1 MRVLVTVGIFPPDIG
16 GPATFVPKIAKYFQD
31 ELNYEIEI
39 LTLSDNKNSN
49 INDDFSVKR
58 IDRNLPI
65 IYRWIKTIFTIYKM
79 GKNKD
84 LIFVNGLG
92 TETTIANIFLKKK
105 IIRKIVGDPV
115 WERAYSKAKIS
126 ESFDEFQDNKNY
138 GFSISL
144 QKKMRSFSIKKSDIV
159 VTPSKHLK
167 NFILNLG
174 FKNKIEIINNGVFI
188 PEENTNIFTNDQ
200 INITIVSRLVSH
212 KNIKKIIRAISD
224 LNDPLIYLNIIGDG
238 PELNQLQKISLE
250 SNNKDNIIFHGKLN
264 RDDINHIFL
273 KSDIYIQASNYE
285 GLPHSLLEAMSYGI
299 PVLCTPVG
307 ECKEILGNEDRG
319 YILDLPVSKNNIKS
333 KISQIIGEKDIANKK
348 GERGKDF
355 INEKYNLTNSFNL
368 YKNLFTRLLEEEYK

>member
-31 ELNYEIEI
+31 ELNYEIDI
-39 LTLSDNKNSN
+39 LTLSDSKNLN
-49 INDDFSVKR
+49 IKDNFSVKR
-58 IDRNLPI
+58 INRNLPI
-65 IYRWIKTIFTIYKM
+65 IYRWLKTIFTIYKL

-92 TETTIANIFLKKK
+92 TEATIANIFLNKK

-126 ESFDEFQDNKNY
+126 ESFDEFQIKNY
-138 GFSISL
+138 GFSIWL
-144 QKKMRSFSIKKSDIV
+144 QKKVRSFSIKKSDIV
-159 VTPSKHLK
+159 VTPSQHLK

-333 KISQIIGEKDIANKK
+333 KISEIIGEKNIANIK

>member
-65 IYRWIKTIFTIYKM
+65 IYRWLKTIFTIYKL

-126 ESFDEFQDNKNY
+126 ESFDEFQVKNY

-144 QKKMRSFSIKKSDIV
+144 QKKVRSFSIKKSDIV

-264 RDDINHIFL
+264 RDEIDHIFL
-273 KSDIYIQASNYE
+273 NSDIYIQASNYE

-333 KISQIIGEKDIANKK
+333 KISQIISEKDIANKK

>member
-65 IYRWIKTIFTIYKM
+65 IYRWLKTIFTIYKL

-126 ESFDEFQDNKNY
+126 ESFDEFQVKNY

-144 QKKMRSFSIKKSDIV
+144 QKKVRSFSIKKSDIV
-159 VTPSKHLK
+159 VTPSQHLK

-238 PELNQLQKISLE
+238 PELNQLQRISLE

-319 YILDLPVSKNNIKS
+319 YLLDLPVSKNNIKS
-333 KISQIIGEKDIANKK
+333 KISEIISEKNIANKK
-348 GERGKDF
+348 GETGKAF
-355 INEKYNLTNSFNL
+355 VTEKYNLTNSLNL

>member
-1 MRVLVTVGIFPPDIG
+1 MRILVTVGIFPPDIG

-39 LTLSDNKNSN
+39 LTLSDNKNLN

-65 IYRWIKTIFTIYKM
+65 IYRWLKTIFTIYKL

-92 TETTIANIFLKKK
+92 TEATIANIFLKKK

-126 ESFDEFQDNKNY
+126 ESFDEFQVKNY

-144 QKKMRSFSIKKSDIV
+144 QKKVRSFSIKKSDIV
-159 VTPSKHLK
+159 VTPSQHLK

-212 KNIKKIIRAISD
+212 KNIEKIIRAISD

-333 KISQIIGEKDIANKK
+333 KISEIIGEKDIANKK

>member
-1 MRVLVTVGIFPPDIG
+1 MTVGIFPPDIG

-65 IYRWIKTIFTIYKM
+65 IYRWLKTIFTIYKL

-92 TETTIANIFLKKK
+92 TEATIANIFLKKK
-105 IIRKIVGDPV
+105 IIRKVVGDPV

-126 ESFDEFQDNKNY
+126 ENFDEFQVKNY

-144 QKKMRSFSIKKSDIV
+144 QKKVRSFSIKKSDIV
-159 VTPSKHLK
+159 VTPSQHLK

-174 FKNKIEIINNGVFI
+174 FKNKIEIINNGVLI

-212 KNIKKIIRAISD
+212 KNIEKIIKAISD
-224 LNDPLIYLNIIGDG
+224 LNSPLINLNIIGDG

-264 RDDINHIFL
+264 RDEIDHIFL
-273 KSDIYIQASNYE
+273 NSDIYIQASNYE

-333 KISQIIGEKDIANKK
+333 KISEIIGEKNIANKK

>member
-65 IYRWIKTIFTIYKM
+65 IYRWLKTIFTIYKL

-92 TETTIANIFLKKK
+92 TEATIANIFLNKK

-126 ESFDEFQDNKNY
+126 ESFDEFQVKNY
-138 GFSISL
+138 GFSISF
-144 QKKMRSFSIKKSDIV
+144 QKKVRSFSIKKSDIV

-238 PELNQLQKISLE
+238 PELNQLQRISLE

>member
-1 MRVLVTVGIFPPDIG
+1 MTVGIFPPDIG

-65 IYRWIKTIFTIYKM
+65 IYRWLKTIFTIYKL

-92 TETTIANIFLKKK
+92 TEVTIANIFLKKK

-126 ESFDEFQDNKNY
+126 ESFDEFQVKNY

-144 QKKMRSFSIKKSDIV
+144 QKKVRSFSIKKSDIV
-159 VTPSKHLK
+159 VTPSQHLK

-212 KNIKKIIRAISD
+212 KNIEKIIRAISD
-224 LNDPLIYLNIIGDG
+224 LNNPLIYLNIIGDG

-333 KISQIIGEKDIANKK
+333 KISEIIGEKDIANKK

>member
-1 MRVLVTVGIFPPDIG
+1 MTVGIFPPDIG

-65 IYRWIKTIFTIYKM
+65 IYRWLKTIFTIYKL

-92 TETTIANIFLKKK
+92 TEATIANIFLKKK

-126 ESFDEFQDNKNY
+126 ESFDEFQVKNY
-138 GFSISL
+138 GFSISF
-144 QKKMRSFSIKKSDIV
+144 QKKVRSFSIKKSDIV
-159 VTPSKHLK
+159 VTPSQHLK

-212 KNIKKIIRAISD
+212 KNVEKIIKAISD
-224 LNDPLIYLNIIGDG
+224 LNSPLINLNIIGDG

-264 RDDINHIFL
+264 RDEIDHIFL
-273 KSDIYIQASNYE
+273 NSDIYIQASNYE

-319 YILDLPVSKNNIKS
+319 YILNLPVSKNNIKS
-333 KISQIIGEKDIANKK
+333 KINEIIGEKNIANNK

-355 INEKYNLTNSFNL
+355 ITEKYNLTNSFNL

>member
-65 IYRWIKTIFTIYKM
+65 IYRWLKTIFTIYKL

-92 TETTIANIFLKKK
+92 TEATIANIFLKKK

-126 ESFDEFQDNKNY
+126 ESFDEFQVKNY

-144 QKKMRSFSIKKSDIV
+144 QKKVRSFSIKKTDIV
-159 VTPSKHLK
+159 VTPSQHLK

-212 KNIKKIIRAISD
+212 KNIEKIIKAISD
-224 LNDPLIYLNIIGDG
+224 LNSPLINLNIIGDG

-264 RDDINHIFL
+264 RDEIDHIFL
-273 KSDIYIQASNYE
+273 NSDIYIQASNYE

-333 KISQIIGEKDIANKK
+333 KISEIIGEKNIANKK

>member
-1 MRVLVTVGIFPPDIG
+1 MTVGIFPPDIG

-65 IYRWIKTIFTIYKM
+65 IYRWLKTIFTIYKL

-126 ESFDEFQDNKNY
+126 ESFDEFQVKNY

-144 QKKMRSFSIKKSDIV
+144 QKKVRSFSIKKSDIV
-159 VTPSKHLK
+159 VTPSQHLK

-212 KNIKKIIRAISD
+212 KNIEKIIKAISD
-224 LNDPLIYLNIIGDG
+224 LNSPLINLNIIGDG

-319 YILDLPVSKNNIKS
+319 YVLDLPVSKDNIKS
-333 KISQIIGEKDIANKK
+333 KINEIVNEKNVATIK
-348 GERGKDF
+348 GQEGRDF
-355 INEKYNLTNSFNL
+355 ISEKYNLANTFNL
-368 YKNLFTRLLEEEYK
+368 YKNLFIKLLEEEHK

>member
-49 INDDFSVKR
+49 IKDDFSVKR

-65 IYRWIKTIFTIYKM
+65 IYRWLKTIFTIYKL

-126 ESFDEFQDNKNY
+126 ESFDEFQVKNY

-144 QKKMRSFSIKKSDIV
+144 QKKVRSFSIKKSDIV
-159 VTPSKHLK
+159 VTPSQHLK

-212 KNIKKIIRAISD
+212 KNIEKIIRAISD

-264 RDDINHIFL
+264 RDEINHIFL
-273 KSDIYIQASNYE
+273 NSDIYIQASNYE

-319 YILDLPVSKNNIKS
+319 YLLDLPVSKNNIKS
-333 KISQIIGEKDIANKK
+333 KISEIIGEKDIANNK
-348 GERGKDF
+348 GKRGKDF

-368 YKNLFTRLLEEEYK
+368 YKNLFTRLLKEEYK

>member
-1 MRVLVTVGIFPPDIG
+1 MRILVTVGIFPPDIG

-39 LTLSDNKNSN
+39 LTLSDNKNLN

-65 IYRWIKTIFTIYKM
+65 IYRWLKTIFTIYKL

-126 ESFDEFQDNKNY
+126 ESFDEFQVKNY

-144 QKKMRSFSIKKSDIV
+144 QKKVRSFSIKKSDIV
-159 VTPSKHLK
+159 VTPSQHLK

-212 KNIKKIIRAISD
+212 KNIEKIIKAISD
-224 LNDPLIYLNIIGDG
+224 LNSPLINLNIIGDG

-333 KISQIIGEKDIANKK
+333 KISEIIGEKNIANKK
-348 GERGKDF
+348 GEKGKDF

>member
-65 IYRWIKTIFTIYKM
+65 IYRWLKTIFTIYKL

-126 ESFDEFQDNKNY
+126 ESFDEFQVKNY
-138 GFSISL
+138 GFSISF
-144 QKKMRSFSIKKSDIV
+144 QKKVRSFSIKKSDIV

-333 KISQIIGEKDIANKK
+333 KISEIIGEKNIANKK

>member
-65 IYRWIKTIFTIYKM
+65 IYRWLKTIFTIYKL

-92 TETTIANIFLKKK
+92 TEATIANIFLKKK

-126 ESFDEFQDNKNY
+126 ESFDEFQVKNY

-144 QKKMRSFSIKKSDIV
+144 QKKVRSFSIKKSDIV

-200 INITIVSRLVSH
+200 INVTIVSRLVSH

-238 PELNQLQKISLE
+238 PELNQLHKISLE

-319 YILDLPVSKNNIKS
+319 YLLDLPVSINNIKT
-333 KISQIIGEKDIANKK
+333 KITEIIGEKNIANKK

>member
-65 IYRWIKTIFTIYKM
+65 IYRWLKTIFTIYKL

-92 TETTIANIFLKKK
+92 TEATIANIFLKKK

-126 ESFDEFQDNKNY
+126 ESFDEFQVKNY
-138 GFSISL
+138 GLSISL
-144 QKKMRSFSIKKSDIV
+144 QKKVRSFSIKKTDIV
-159 VTPSKHLK
+159 VTPSQHLK
-167 NFILNLG
+167 TFILNLG

-212 KNIKKIIRAISD
+212 KNIEKIIKAISD
-224 LNDPLIYLNIIGDG
+224 LNSPLINLNIIGDG

-333 KISQIIGEKDIANKK
+333 KIIEIIGEKNIANKK

>member
-39 LTLSDNKNSN
+39 LTLSDNKNLN

-65 IYRWIKTIFTIYKM
+65 IYRWLKTIFTIYKL
-79 GKNKD
+79 GRNKD

-92 TETTIANIFLKKK
+92 TEATIANIFLKKK

-126 ESFDEFQDNKNY
+126 ESFDEFQVKNY

-144 QKKMRSFSIKKSDIV
+144 QKKVRSFSIKKSDIV
-159 VTPSKHLK
+159 VTPSQHLK

-212 KNIKKIIRAISD
+212 KNIEKIINAISD
-224 LNDPLIYLNIIGDG
+224 LNSPLINLNIIGDG

-264 RDDINHIFL
+264 RDEINHIFL
-273 KSDIYIQASNYE
+273 NSDIYIQASNYE

-333 KISQIIGEKDIANKK
+333 KISEIIGEKDIANKK

>member
-1 MRVLVTVGIFPPDIG
+1 MTVGIFPPDIG

-65 IYRWIKTIFTIYKM
+65 IYRWLKTIFTIYKL

-92 TETTIANIFLKKK
+92 TEATIANIFLKKK

-126 ESFDEFQDNKNY
+126 ESFDEFQVKNY

-144 QKKMRSFSIKKSDIV
+144 QKKVRSFSIKKSDIV
-159 VTPSKHLK
+159 VTPSQHLK

-212 KNIKKIIRAISD
+212 KNIEKIIRAISD

-264 RDDINHIFL
+264 RDEINHIFL
-273 KSDIYIQASNYE
+273 NSDIYIQASNYE

-333 KISQIIGEKDIANKK
+333 KISEIIGEKNIANKK

>member
-1 MRVLVTVGIFPPDIG
+1 MRILVTVGIFPPDIG

-65 IYRWIKTIFTIYKM
+65 IYRWLKTIFTIYKL

-126 ESFDEFQDNKNY
+126 ESFDEFQVKNY

-144 QKKMRSFSIKKSDIV
+144 QKKVRSFSIKKSDIV

-174 FKNKIEIINNGVFI
+174 FKNKIEIINNGVFV
-188 PEENTNIFTNDQ
+188 PQENTNIFINDQ

-333 KISQIIGEKDIANKK
+333 KISEIIGEKDIANKK

>member
-65 IYRWIKTIFTIYKM
+65 IYRWLKTIFTIYKL

-126 ESFDEFQDNKNY
+126 ESFDEFQVKNY

-144 QKKMRSFSIKKSDIV
+144 QKKVRSFSIKKTDIV
-159 VTPSKHLK
+159 VTPSQHLK

-174 FKNKIEIINNGVFI
+174 FKNKIEIINNGVLI

-212 KNIKKIIRAISD
+212 KNIEKIIKAISD
-224 LNDPLIYLNIIGDG
+224 LNSPLINLNIIGDG

-264 RDDINHIFL
+264 RDEINHIFL
-273 KSDIYIQASNYE
+273 NSDIYIQASNYE

-333 KISQIIGEKDIANKK
+333 KISEIIGEKNIANKK

>member
-65 IYRWIKTIFTIYKM
+65 IYRWLKTIFTIYKL

-126 ESFDEFQDNKNY
+126 ESFDEFQVKNY

-144 QKKMRSFSIKKSDIV
+144 QKKVRSFSIKKSDIV

-212 KNIKKIIRAISD
+212 KNIEKIIRAISD
-224 LNDPLIYLNIIGDG
+224 LNNPLIYLNIIGDG
-238 PELNQLQKISLE
+238 PELNQLQKISLK

>member
-1 MRVLVTVGIFPPDIG
+1 MRILVTVGIFPPDIG

-65 IYRWIKTIFTIYKM
+65 IYRWLKTIFTIYKL

-126 ESFDEFQDNKNY
+126 ESFDEFQVKNY
-138 GFSISL
+138 GFSISF
-144 QKKMRSFSIKKSDIV
+144 QKKVRSFSIKKSDIV
-159 VTPSKHLK
+159 VTPSQHLK

-212 KNIKKIIRAISD
+212 KNIEKIIKAISD
-224 LNDPLIYLNIIGDG
+224 LNSPLINLNIIGDG

>member
-65 IYRWIKTIFTIYKM
+65 IYRWLKTIFTIYKL

-115 WERAYSKAKIS
+115 WERTYSKAKIS
-126 ESFDEFQDNKNY
+126 ESFDEFQVKNY

-144 QKKMRSFSIKKSDIV
+144 QKKVRSFSIKKSDIV
-159 VTPSKHLK
+159 VTPSQHLK

-212 KNIKKIIRAISD
+212 KNIEKIIKAISD
-224 LNDPLIYLNIIGDG
+224 LNSPLINLNIIGDG

-250 SNNKDNIIFHGKLN
+250 SNYKDNIIFHGKLN

-333 KISQIIGEKDIANKK
+333 KISEIIGEKNIANKK

>member
-65 IYRWIKTIFTIYKM
+65 IYRWLKTIFTIYKL

-126 ESFDEFQDNKNY
+126 ESFDEFQDKNY

-144 QKKMRSFSIKKSDIV
+144 QKKVRNFSIKKSDIV
-159 VTPSKHLK
+159 VTPSQHLK

-224 LNDPLIYLNIIGDG
+224 LNNPLIYLNIIGDG

-333 KISQIIGEKDIANKK
+333 KIIEIIGEKNIANKK

-355 INEKYNLTNSFNL
+355 INENYNLTNSFNL

>member
-1 MRVLVTVGIFPPDIG
+1 MKVLVTVGIFPPDIG
-16 GPATFVPKIAKYFQD
+16 GPATFVPKIANYFQD

-39 LTLSDNKNSN
+39 LTLSDNKNLN

-65 IYRWIKTIFTIYKM
+65 IYRWLKTIFIIYKL

-105 IIRKIVGDPV
+105 VIRKIVGDPV
-115 WERAYSKAKIS
+115 WERAYNKAKIF
-126 ESFDEFQDNKNY
+126 ENFDDFQVKNY
-138 GFSISL
+138 GVSISL
-144 QKKMRSFSIKKSDIV
+144 QKNVRSFSIKNSDIV
-159 VTPSKHLK
+159 ITPSQHLK

-174 FKNKIEIINNGVFI
+174 FKNKIETINNGVTI
-188 PEENTNIFTNDQ
+188 PEESAKIFTNDE
-200 INITIVSRLVSH
+200 INITIVSRLVTH
-212 KNIKKIIRAISD
+212 KNIEKIIRAILD
-224 LNDPLIYLNIIGDG
+224 LNSPLIKLNVVGEG
-238 PELNQLQKISLE
+238 PELDRLQSISLS
-250 SNNKDNIIFHGKLN
+250 SNYTDNIIFHGKLN

-273 KSDIYIQASNYE
+273 NSDIYIQASNYE

-319 YILDLPVSKNNIKS
+319 YVLDLPVSINNIKS
-333 KISQIIGEKDIANKK
+333 KINEIISEKNIANIK
-348 GERGKDF
+348 GGVGKDF
-355 INEKYNLTNSFNL
+355 VSEKYNLANTFNL
-368 YKNLFTRLLEEEYK
+368 YKNLFTKLLEEEYK

>member
-16 GPATFVPKIAKYFQD
+16 GPATFVPKIAKYYQD

-39 LTLSDNKNSN
+39 LTLSDNKNLN

-65 IYRWIKTIFTIYKM
+65 IYRWLKKIFTIYKL
-79 GKNKD
+79 GGDKD

-126 ESFDEFQDNKNY
+126 ESFDEFQVKNY

-144 QKKMRSFSIKKSDIV
+144 QKKVRSYIVKKSDIV

-238 PELNQLQKISLE
+238 PELNQLQRISLE

-333 KISQIIGEKDIANKK
+333 KIIEIIGEKNIANKK

>member
-65 IYRWIKTIFTIYKM
+65 IYRWLKTIFTIYKL

-92 TETTIANIFLKKK
+92 TEATIANIFLKKK

-126 ESFDEFQDNKNY
+126 ESFDEFQVKNY

-144 QKKMRSFSIKKSDIV
+144 QKKVRSFSIKKSDIV
-159 VTPSKHLK
+159 VTPSQHLK

-212 KNIKKIIRAISD
+212 KNIEKIIKAISD
-224 LNDPLIYLNIIGDG
+224 LNSPLINLNIIGDG

-264 RDDINHIFL
+264 RDEINHIFL
-273 KSDIYIQASNYE
+273 NSDIYIQASNYE

-333 KISQIIGEKDIANKK
+333 KISEIIGEKDIANKK

>member
-1 MRVLVTVGIFPPDIG
+1 MRILVTVGIFPPDIG

-65 IYRWIKTIFTIYKM
+65 IYRWLKTIFTIYKL

-92 TETTIANIFLKKK
+92 TEATIANIFLKKK

-126 ESFDEFQDNKNY
+126 ENFDEFQVKNY

-144 QKKMRSFSIKKSDIV
+144 QKKVRSFSIKKSDIV
-159 VTPSKHLK
+159 VTPSQHLK

-188 PEENTNIFTNDQ
+188 PEENTNVFTNNQ

-212 KNIKKIIRAISD
+212 KNIEKIIRAISD
-224 LNDPLIYLNIIGDG
+224 LNNPLIYLNIIGDG

-273 KSDIYIQASNYE
+273 KSDIYI
-285 GLPHSLLEAMSYGI
+285 
-299 PVLCTPVG
+299 
-307 ECKEILGNEDRG
+307 
-319 YILDLPVSKNNIKS
+319 
-333 KISQIIGEKDIANKK
+333 
-348 GERGKDF
+348 
-355 INEKYNLTNSFNL
+355 
-368 YKNLFTRLLEEEYK
+368 

>member
-1 MRVLVTVGIFPPDIG
+1 MTVGIFPPDIG

-65 IYRWIKTIFTIYKM
+65 IYRWLKTIFTIYKL
-79 GKNKD
+79 GGNKD

-115 WERAYSKAKIS
+115 WERAYNKSKIS
-126 ESFDEFQDNKNY
+126 ENFDYFQVRNY
-138 GFSISL
+138 GLSISL
-144 QKKMRSFSIKKSDIV
+144 QKKVRNFSIKKSDIV
-159 VTPSKHLK
+159 ITPSQHLK
-167 NFILNLG
+167 DFIINLG
-174 FKNKIEIINNGVFI
+174 FKNKIKTINNGINV
-188 PEENTNIFTNDQ
+188 PKENGKIFTNDQ
-200 INITIVSRLVSH
+200 INITIVSRLVTH
-212 KNIKKIIRAISD
+212 KNIEKIIGAISD
-224 LNDPLIYLNIIGDG
+224 LNNPLIKLNIIGDG
-238 PELNQLQKISLE
+238 PEQNQLHSISLE
-250 SNNKDNIIFHGKLN
+250 SDNKENIIFHGKLN
-264 RDDINHIFL
+264 RDDINNIL
-273 KSDIYIQASNYE
+273 LNSDIYIQASNYE

>member
-65 IYRWIKTIFTIYKM
+65 IYRWLKTIFTIYKL

-92 TETTIANIFLKKK
+92 TEATIANIFLKKK

-126 ESFDEFQDNKNY
+126 ENFDEFQVKNY

-144 QKKMRSFSIKKSDIV
+144 QKKVRSFSIKKSDIV
-159 VTPSKHLK
+159 VTPSQHLK

-212 KNIKKIIRAISD
+212 KNIEKIIKAISD
-224 LNDPLIYLNIIGDG
+224 LNSPLINLNIIGDG

-264 RDDINHIFL
+264 RDEIDHIFL
-273 KSDIYIQASNYE
+273 NSDIYIQASNYE

>member
-1 MRVLVTVGIFPPDIG
+1 MTVGIFPPDIG

-65 IYRWIKTIFTIYKM
+65 IYRWLKTIFTIYKL
-79 GKNKD
+79 GRNKD

-92 TETTIANIFLKKK
+92 TEVTIANIFLKKK
-105 IIRKIVGDPV
+105 IIRKIVGDPA

-126 ESFDEFQDNKNY
+126 ESFDEFQVKNY

-144 QKKMRSFSIKKSDIV
+144 QKKVRSFSIKKSDIV
-159 VTPSKHLK
+159 VTPSQHLK

-212 KNIKKIIRAISD
+212 KNIEKIIKAISD

-264 RDDINHIFL
+264 RDEIDHIFL
-273 KSDIYIQASNYE
+273 NSDIYIQASNYE

>member
-1 MRVLVTVGIFPPDIG
+1 MKVLVTVGIFPPDIG

-65 IYRWIKTIFTIYKM
+65 IYRWLKTIFTIYKL

-92 TETTIANIFLKKK
+92 TEATIANIFLKKK

-126 ESFDEFQDNKNY
+126 ESFDEFQVKNY

-144 QKKMRSFSIKKSDIV
+144 QKKVRSFSIKKSDIV
-159 VTPSKHLK
+159 VTPSQHLK

-264 RDDINHIFL
+264 RDEINHIFL
-273 KSDIYIQASNYE
+273 NSDIYIQASNYE

-333 KISQIIGEKDIANKK
+333 KISEIIGEKNIANKK

>member
-65 IYRWIKTIFTIYKM
+65 IYRWLKTIFTIYKL

-92 TETTIANIFLKKK
+92 TEATIANIFLNKK

-126 ESFDEFQDNKNY
+126 ESFDEFQVKNY
-138 GFSISL
+138 GFSISF
-144 QKKMRSFSIKKSDIV
+144 QKKVRSFSIKKSDIV

-250 SNNKDNIIFHGKLN
+250 SKNKDNIIFHGKLN

-319 YILDLPVSKNNIKS
+319 YLLDLPVSINNIKS
-333 KISQIIGEKDIANKK
+333 KITEIIGEKNIANKK

-355 INEKYNLTNSFNL
+355 INENYNLTNSFNL

>member
-1 MRVLVTVGIFPPDIG
+1 MTVGIFPPDIG

-31 ELNYEIEI
+31 ELNYEIDI
-39 LTLSDNKNSN
+39 LTLSDSKNLK
-49 INDDFSVKR
+49 IKDDFSVKR

-65 IYRWIKTIFTIYKM
+65 IYRWLKTIFTIYKL
-79 GKNKD
+79 GGNKD

-92 TETTIANIFLKKK
+92 TEVTIANIFLKKK
-105 IIRKIVGDPV
+105 IIRKIVGDPA

-126 ESFDEFQDNKNY
+126 ESFDEFQIKNY

-144 QKKMRSFSIKKSDIV
+144 QKKVRSFSIKKSDIV
-159 VTPSKHLK
+159 VTPSQHLK
-167 NFILNLG
+167 NFIQNLG

-212 KNIKKIIRAISD
+212 KNVEKIIRAISD
-224 LNDPLIYLNIIGDG
+224 LNNPLIYLNIIGDG
-238 PELNQLQKISLE
+238 PELNQLQKISLK
-250 SNNKDNIIFHGKLN
+250 SNNKDNFIFHGKLN

-273 KSDIYIQASNYE
+273 KSDIYVQASNYE

-333 KISQIIGEKDIANKK
+333 KINEIIGGKNIANNK

-355 INEKYNLTNSFNL
+355 ITEKYNLTNSFNL

>member
-1 MRVLVTVGIFPPDIG
+1 MTVGIFPPDIG

-49 INDDFSVKR
+49 INDDYSVKR

-65 IYRWIKTIFTIYKM
+65 IYRWLKTIFTIYKL

-115 WERAYSKAKIS
+115 WERAYSKTKIS
-126 ESFDEFQDNKNY
+126 ENFDEFQVKNY
-138 GFSISL
+138 GFSISF
-144 QKKMRSFSIKKSDIV
+144 QKKVRSFSIKKSDIV

-188 PEENTNIFTNDQ
+188 PKENTNIFTNDQ

-212 KNIKKIIRAISD
+212 KNIEKIIKAISD
-224 LNDPLIYLNIIGDG
+224 LNSPLINLNIIGDG

-333 KISQIIGEKDIANKK
+333 KINEIIGEKNIANNK

-355 INEKYNLTNSFNL
+355 ITEKYNLTNSFNL
-368 YKNLFTRLLEEEYK
+368 YRNLFTRLLEEQYK

>member
-65 IYRWIKTIFTIYKM
+65 IYRWLKTIFTIYKL

-92 TETTIANIFLKKK
+92 TEATIANIFLNKK

-126 ESFDEFQDNKNY
+126 ESFDEFQVKNY

-144 QKKMRSFSIKKSDIV
+144 QKKVRSFSIKKSDIV

-174 FKNKIEIINNGVFI
+174 FKNKIEIINNGVLI

-212 KNIKKIIRAISD
+212 KNIEKIIKAISD
-224 LNDPLIYLNIIGDG
+224 LNSPLINLNIIGDG

-264 RDDINHIFL
+264 RDEIDHIFL
-273 KSDIYIQASNYE
+273 NSDIYIQASNYE

-333 KISQIIGEKDIANKK
+333 KISEIICEKDIANKK

-355 INEKYNLTNSFNL
+355 INEKYNVTNSFNL

>member
-1 MRVLVTVGIFPPDIG
+1 MRILVTVGIFPPDIG

-65 IYRWIKTIFTIYKM
+65 IYRWLKTIFTIYKL

-126 ESFDEFQDNKNY
+126 ESFDEFQVKNY

-144 QKKMRSFSIKKSDIV
+144 QKKVRSFSIKKSDIV

-333 KISQIIGEKDIANKK
+333 KISEIIGEKNIANKK

>member
-31 ELNYEIEI
+31 ELNYEIDI
-39 LTLSDNKNSN
+39 LTLSDSKNLN
-49 INDDFSVKR
+49 IKDNFSVKR

-65 IYRWIKTIFTIYKM
+65 IYRWLKTIFTIYKL

-92 TETTIANIFLKKK
+92 TEATIANIFLKKK

-126 ESFDEFQDNKNY
+126 ESFDEFQVKNY

-144 QKKMRSFSIKKSDIV
+144 QKKVRSFSIKKSDIV
-159 VTPSKHLK
+159 VTPSQHLK

-212 KNIKKIIRAISD
+212 KNIEKIIKAISD
-224 LNDPLIYLNIIGDG
+224 LNSPLINLNIIGDG

-333 KISQIIGEKDIANKK
+333 KISEIIGEKNIANKK

>member
-65 IYRWIKTIFTIYKM
+65 IYRWLKTIFTIYKL

-92 TETTIANIFLKKK
+92 TEATIANIFLNKK

-126 ESFDEFQDNKNY
+126 ESFDEFQVKNY
-138 GFSISL
+138 GFSISF
-144 QKKMRSFSIKKSDIV
+144 QKKVRSFSIKKSDIV
-159 VTPSKHLK
+159 VTPSQHLK

-212 KNIKKIIRAISD
+212 KNIEKIIKAISD
-224 LNDPLIYLNIIGDG
+224 LNSPLINLNIIGDG

-264 RDDINHIFL
+264 RDEINHIFL
-273 KSDIYIQASNYE
+273 NSDIYIQASNYE

-333 KISQIIGEKDIANKK
+333 KISEIIGEKNIANKK